1 MNDSLN
7 IPKETLVQNEKIRND
22 FEFFNHNDLIYLD
35 SASTAQK
42 PKAVLEAMD
51 EYNTHYCANIHRSS
65 HGLGNLA
72 TSRYE
77 DARISVASFLHVKDS
92 SEIVFTKGVTE
103 GINLV
108 AHSFVREN
116 AQSVII
122 SSLEHHSN
130 ILPWQQ
136 IKKPLHVIKTK
147 ENLEPDLEHFKAL
160 LAQNPN
166 AFVSLIHT
174 SNAFG
179 ITHPMK
185 EMIALAHEY
194 GARVLVDAAQS
205 AAHLPL
211 DVGELDADFLVIS
224 GHKLYGPTGVGAL
237 YIKKELHPFCSP
249 YQVGGGAIA
258 QVFYDH
264 TEYLPIPYMYESGT
278 PNIAGVI
285 GFGAALEYLQG
296 VGFETIKEH
305 EEKIISYALKCLGE
319 IEDVI
324 FYAKPSSSQSSISF
338 NILGIHHHDLGI
350 LLDKQ
355 KVQVRVGHHCAQPT
369 MRFLGID
376 GTIRLSVGIYT
387 NQADIDGFI
396 RALKRA
402 ISMLKG

>member
-1 MNDSLN
+1 M
-7 IPKETLVQNEKIRND
+7 QHEKIRGD
-22 FEFFNHNDLIYLD
+22 FEFFSHSDLIYLD

-42 PKAVLEAMD
+42 PRVVLEAME
-51 EYNTHYCANIHRSS
+51 EYNTHYCANIHRSA
-65 HGLGNLA
+65 HGLGNKA
-72 TSRYE
+72 TSAYE
-77 DARISVASFLHVKDS
+77 SARKTVASFLHVKDV
-92 SEIVFTKGVTE
+92 SEVVFTKGVTE

-108 AHSFVREN
+108 AHSFVREH
-116 AQSVII
+116 AQCVII

-136 IKKPLHVIKTK
+136 VKKPLHVIKTK
-147 ENLEPDLEHFKAL
+147 ENLEPDLEHFEAL
-160 LAQNPN
+160 LAQNPS

-185 EMIALAHEY
+185 EMIALAHQY
-194 GARVLVDAAQS
+194 GAKVLVDAAQS

-211 DVGELDADFLVIS
+211 SVDELGADFLVIS

-258 QVFYDH
+258 QVFFEH

-285 GFGAALEYLQG
+285 GFGAALEYVQN
-296 VGFETIKEH
+296 VGFTTIKEH
-305 EEKIISYALKCLGE
+305 EKNIISYALKRLGE
-319 IEDVI
+319 IEDVV

-369 MRFLGID
+369 MRLLGIE
-376 GTIRLSVGIYT
+376 GTVRLSIGIYT

-396 RALKRA
+396 KALKRA